1 MQVVKVSSAQDRP
14 NVHNVSVKKLS
25 DTEHAQVLFM
35 ELKQG
40 EEVKSH
46 ITPVDVFF
54 YVLDGSGIVE
64 IGEEKEKLDKDTLIE
79 SPAGTPYR
87 LFNDG
92 KEPFKFLVVKTPRQK
107 ETTKVL

>member
-1 MQVVKVSSAQDRP
+1 MKVVKVSSAQDKP

-35 ELKQG
+35 ELNPG
-40 EEVKSH
+40 EGLKSH

-54 YVLDGSGIVE
+54 YILDGSGVVE
-64 IGEEKEKLDKDTLIE
+64 IGEEKEKVGKDTLIE
-79 SPAGTPYR
+79 SPADIPHR

-92 KEPFKFLVVKTPRQK
+92 NVPFRFLVVKTPRSR
-107 ETTKVL
+107 EATKVL